1 MFNFYRFDQM
11 DDGKIPVTLAV
22 DDGSFVILWRLEKNG
37 ADEEKIK
44 KVIRQLIQVFEEN
57 VILNEDNTIYNPKK
71 NIVVDAKREWTYNEM
86 VKMMKDAWGEL
97 LIK

>member
-22 DDGSFVILWRLEKNG
+22 DDGSFIILWRLEKNG
-37 ADEEKIK
+37 ANEEKIK

-57 VILNEDNTIYNPKK
+57 VILNEDKTIYNPKK
-71 NIVVDAKREWTYNEM
+71 NIVVDAKREWTYDEM
-86 VKMMKDAWGEL
+86 VKMMKDEWGDL